1 MARRETVNEQRALYP
16 PSGLKHSGL
25 SSAMFPCSAT
35 LHRPSRVSSL
45 SVGAHAQDR
54 VSPAVGKFMSV
65 GYWEGA
71 LGFQRA
77 LGVQLFNGGAGV
89 AARQDEGGEEA
100 TCQSHMSLH
109 SGKSS

>member
-1 MARRETVNEQRALYP
+1 
-16 PSGLKHSGL
+16 
-25 SSAMFPCSAT
+25 
-35 LHRPSRVSSL
+35 
-45 SVGAHAQDR
+45 
-54 VSPAVGKFMSV
+54 MSV
-65 GYWEGA
+65 GYWKGA

-77 LGVQLFNGGAGV
+77 LGVLLFNGGAGV